1 MGIANPKTT
10 IDTLTHTH
18 TQRKRK
24 SNPNTTL
31 KMVIKPEEKRTREEG
46 KKKDLQKQM
55 QNN

>member
-1 MGIANPKTT
+1 MTT

-46 KKKDLQKQM
+46 KKKDLQKQT